1 MDKNKLSVKIISN
14 FIFFATILII
24 IFTRSFVGLKI
35 FGYRLGELMAGFGLF
50 ATIIFITYILA
61 FQNKKFKFF
70 PTSSYI
76 VLISIF
82 LLTVFISS
90 GNFLNLYT
98 YKSSSFLWMI
108 GYVFIGYLFFEI
120 ITFNKFHIIVLSFTP
135 LIIYVLNSGN
145 YPNIV
150 IDFFKKYS
158 DKFQFTKGSDVL
170 MALLFCLF
178 LLNGKFK
185 KDMTYINFTN
195 LLSFLL
201 LPLFLTLSRASFFS
215 CLIFII
221 LINLNFK
228 KVILNNRKKYLTYL
242 FISFLLFL
250 ISSIRLAALP
260 EIELRSEEPVIV
272 KVVQDSVSE
281 VAQRKNTF
289 QFLGFYMCE
298 DRICA
303 KDNTL
308 DWRLDIWNDLVKD
321 QINKQKI
328 LFGFGFNEMFEI
340 MKDPQAPGR
349 LGREGLNE
357 HVHNHIFTVL
367 GRMGL
372 LGLAAYILFQVKLIG
387 RLDLEFLIFFI
398 PLFLLS
404 MIDTTMESIQFP
416 YLYYFLISYF
426 KISD

>member
-1 MDKNKLSVKIISN
+1 
-14 FIFFATILII
+14 
-24 IFTRSFVGLKI
+24 
-35 FGYRLGELMAGFGLF
+35 
-50 ATIIFITYILA
+50 
-61 FQNKKFKFF
+61 
-70 PTSSYI
+70 
-76 VLISIF
+76 
-82 LLTVFISS
+82 
-90 GNFLNLYT
+90 
-98 YKSSSFLWMI
+98 
-108 GYVFIGYLFFEI
+108 
-120 ITFNKFHIIVLSFTP
+120 
-135 LIIYVLNSGN
+135 VLNSGN